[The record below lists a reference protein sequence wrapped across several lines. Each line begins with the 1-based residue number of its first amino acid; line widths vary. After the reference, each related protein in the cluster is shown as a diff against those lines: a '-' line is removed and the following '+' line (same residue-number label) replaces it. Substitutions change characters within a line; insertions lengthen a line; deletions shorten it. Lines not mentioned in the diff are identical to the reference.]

1 MSKTTSSL
9 DQLDVDERHEFIS
22 IYRPR
27 GKCDIATLLTILQ
40 ENQDALRAQIA
51 RRGVLL
57 FRGFTPEHTD
67 DLYELVTKGM
77 ALDPWNAF
85 NLKNTP
91 AFATTWLRKYMEGLL
106 GGGDYRRYLDR
117 DAVQLGPVESAVQGP
132 HVEGGIR
139 SQRSRY
145 IALCCFQPSPS
156 RAETGMVDLHQV
168 YSGLPQTMQDKY
180 SRAWNRF
187 FYVSRR
193 KVHALD
199 RALLK
204 QSPFELIER
213 EDGRAHL
220 ALPPC
225 PAVCAVP
232 ETGALCIQ
240 PWAFARNTNGAVHAA
255 AVAAF
260 PGRGDIYP
268 DSTAEGMELTWEL
281 CDERGNTIEW
291 TPEEQSRLFRDIFAR
306 AHLMAWEKGDIAF
319 VDNIRIGHWR
329 MNGEQGERKLV
340 QIQATAFNAELH
352 HPAYLR
358 RTGVLARA

>member
-1 MSKTTSSL
+1 MSTVINSL
-9 DQLDVDERHEFIS
+9 DQLDIDERHDFIT
-22 IYRPR
+22 IFRPR
-27 GKCDIATLLTILQ
+27 QACDMASLLTILQ
-40 ENQDALRAQIA
+40 ENRELLRDKIA

-57 FRGFTPEHTD
+57 FRGFAPAHTD
-67 DLYELVTKGM
+67 DLYDLVTKGM

-91 AFATTWLRKYMEGLL
+91 GFATSWLRKYMEGLL
-106 GGGDYRRYLDR
+106 GGGDYRRYLDK

-145 IALCCFQPSPS
+145 IALCCFEPSPS

-168 YSGLPQTMQDKY
+168 YTNLPLAVQKKY
-180 SRAWNRF
+180 SGAWNRF
-187 FYVSRR
+187 YYISRR

-199 RALLK
+199 RVLLK

-213 EDGRAHL
+213 VDGRAHL

-260 PGRGDIYP
+260 PGRGDIRP
-268 DSTAEGMELTWEL
+268 DSTAEGMDLTWEL
-281 CDERGNTIEW
+281 CDERGNSIEW
-291 TPEEQSRLFRDIFAR
+291 TPEEQTRLFHDIFAR
-306 AHLMAWEKGDIAF
+306 AHLMAWQKGDIAF

-340 QIQATAFNAELH
+340 QIQATAFDADLH
-352 HPAYLR
+352 HPAYLK
-358 RTGVLARA
+358 RTGVLARV